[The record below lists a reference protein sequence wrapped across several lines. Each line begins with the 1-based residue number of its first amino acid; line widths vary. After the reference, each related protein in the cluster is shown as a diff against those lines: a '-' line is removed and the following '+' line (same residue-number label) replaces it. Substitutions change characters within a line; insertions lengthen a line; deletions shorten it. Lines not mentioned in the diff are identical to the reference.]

1 MTDHEYT
8 IEHSRYDNGFKNR
21 GSIEVIVGS
30 MFSGKTEELL
40 RRVRRALFAKLRV
53 EVFKPAI
60 DIRYSVDNVVSHDQ
74 NNISATPVEGSV
86 NILLL
91 ASDAQVV
98 AIDEAQFFDESIIK
112 VVQELADTGIRVIVS
127 GLDMDFQR
135 VPFGPMPALMAIA
148 DTVTKV
154 HAVCVSCGAPAMYS
168 HRLLPGKEQIVLGE
182 KKEYEPLCRHCFL
195 KHTTDKN
202 DTGQP

>member
-1 MTDHEYT
+1 MTEQEYI
-8 IEHSRYDNGFKNR
+8 IEHSRCNNGFTSR

-40 RRVRRALFAKLRV
+40 RRVRRAIFAKLRV
-53 EVFKPAI
+53 EVFKPNM
-60 DIRYSVDNVVSHDQ
+60 DTRYSIEDVVSHDQ
-74 NNISATPVEGSV
+74 NNISATPVESPV

-98 AIDEAQFFDESIIK
+98 AIDEAQFFDDTIIE
-112 VVQELADTGIRVIVS
+112 VVQELADNGIRVIIS

-135 VPFGPMPALMAIA
+135 QPFGPMPALMALA

-168 HRLLPGKEQIVLGE
+168 HRLLEAKEQVVLGE
-182 KKEYEPLCRHCFL
+182 RQEYEPLCRHCFL
-195 KHTTDKN
+195 KLTK
-202 DTGQP
+202 

>member
-1 MTDHEYT
+1 MTDQEYT
-8 IEHSRYDNGFKNR
+8 YNIEHNRLDNGFPSR

-40 RRVRRALFAKLRV
+40 RRVRRAIFAKLRV
-53 EVFKPAI
+53 EVFKPNI
-60 DIRYSVDNVVSHDQ
+60 DTRYSIDDIVSHDQ
-74 NNISATPVEGSV
+74 NNLAATPVESPM

-91 ASDAQVV
+91 SSDAQIV
-98 AIDEAQFFDESIIK
+98 AIDEAQFFDERIVG
-112 VVQELADTGIRVIVS
+112 VVQELADSGIRVIVS

-135 VPFGPMPALMAIA
+135 TPFGPMPALMAIA

-168 HRLLPGKEQIVLGE
+168 HRLLSDKKQVVLGE

-195 KHTTDKN
+195 ALSQKE
-202 DTGQP
+202 GAV